1 MLLVITFRFAILT
14 LITVLSLAIA
24 SQLHAGLYRWVDANG
39 KVHYSDSMPPEVALK
54 GTDVLNKQGIRVRT
68 ITPPKSK
75 NEVQAIV
82 DDEHARKIEEQRHK
96 RQVAAD
102 KSLLAAYRHER
113 DILEARDEN
122 IAIVSAAE
130 LVINGNIH
138 RTRLHLLHMSSLT
151 DKQVSDL
158 KKLLHRN
165 YASLFR
171 YDNERE
177 GIEEK
182 YNDLLLR
189 YRHIQSFG
197 PGATALMEN
206 SLDSDVPFLTCHNV
220 HLKCP
225 DSETCTRWWKHTK
238 QYITENSDMPLLLE
252 SETLLSTQMPIQSED
267 ISLSAAFEPR
277 GANGSG
283 EILLDLDCGDI
294 NPSGERRQTSY
305 EGECISQ
312 RSKGISKQF
321 RPFVTGAY

>member
-1 MLLVITFRFAILT
+1 MITFRFAILT
-14 LITVLSLAIA
+14 SITVVALAIA
-24 SQLHAGLYRWVDANG
+24 SQLHAGLYRWVDENG

-54 GTDVLNKQGIRVRT
+54 GSDVLNKQGIRVMT

-75 NEVQAIV
+75 DEQKAII
-82 DDEHARKIEEQRHK
+82 DDEHARRIEEQRNK
-96 RQVAAD
+96 RQIAAD
-102 KSLLAAYRHER
+102 KSLISAYRHER

-138 RTRLHLLHMSSLT
+138 RARLHLLHMSSLT

-165 YASLFR
+165 YVSLFR
-171 YDNERE
+171 YDHERE

-182 YNDLLLR
+182 YNGLLLR
-189 YRHIQSFG
+189 YRHIQRHG
-197 PGATALMEN
+197 PGATTPMGD
-206 SLDSDVPFLTCHNV
+206 SPDSDVPFLSCHNV

-225 DSETCTRWWKHTK
+225 DAETCGRWWKRTK
-238 QYITENSDMPLLLE
+238 QYLNENSDMPLLIE
-252 SETLLSTQMPIQSED
+252 TDTLLSTQMPIQRED
-267 ISLSAAFEPR
+267 ISLSAAFEPK
-277 GANGSG
+277 GANGYG

-294 NPSGERRQTSY
+294 SPSGERQQTSH
-305 EGECISQ
+305 EGECFSQ